1 MVKLL
6 EANQVDIANEEV
18 DAVMTAD
25 EEAIAR
31 QRFARTENPGDL
43 SDGGMVSGARIRPMQ
58 ANGRLAERGKPAQG
72 RPAAR
77 MAWMWNGTESVL
89 PLAWNPDGTVHDGAR
104 RYLLKRHCLCCNES
118 GFRGMQCPVCAK
130 KQCTR
135 CGGSTEPKKIIP
147 CFYLHKKDVP
157 FPSRFYGNISC
168 FLPSCIRTGDRGF
181 LTEEEMR
188 MHARSRHRMEY
199 QAYVETKTAA
209 RADQVEILQRRV
221 DELLSRG
228 LAGQSTAV
236 QAAPQTPAQ
245 ERMARA
251 RAARKPKA
259 AVGVA

>member
-43 SDGGMVSGARIRPMQ
+43 SDGGMVGGARLTPMQ
-58 ANGRLAERGKPAQG
+58 GGRKLERG

-104 RYLLKRHCLCCNES
+104 RYILKRHCRCCGLS
-118 GFRGMQCPVCAK
+118 GFRGMQCPVCVK

-135 CGGSTEPKKIIP
+135 CGGSTDPKKVIP
-147 CFYLHKKDVP
+147 CFYLHKEDVP
-157 FPSRFYGNISC
+157 FPSRFYGSIPC
-168 FLPSCIRTGDRGF
+168 FLTSCIRTGDRGF

-245 ERMARA
+245 ERMAKA
-251 RAARKPKA
+251 RAARKQKA